1 MRGAI
6 AIERATLYWLVT
18 RGIDEL
24 TTGAQLLARVADEL
38 AVLYRKPAG
47 DRELVAGGDGGKTP
61 APSTSP

>member
-1 MRGAI
+1 M
-6 AIERATLYWLVT
+6 T

-47 DRELVAGGDGGKTP
+47 DRELVAGGDGENARAFDVPITIPK
-61 APSTSP
+61 PSVFLR